1 MTDNTTT
8 TTAPAATAGD
18 GYVGLALT
26 QKVQGLL
33 LKIPENQRAAATNI
47 LAEYGPRLFEM
58 AQDDAWSYLR
68 RLMAGD
74 LDVVSELDA
83 KLSDSDFIAKVKTN
97 TARWDSVAAYNVT
110 REKVKNEILLRTA
123 PIVASVLLA
132 LVGL

>member
-1 MTDNTTT
+1 
-8 TTAPAATAGD
+8 
-18 GYVGLALT
+18 
-26 QKVQGLL
+26 
-33 LKIPENQRAAATNI
+33 
-47 LAEYGPRLFEM
+47 M

-74 LDVVSELDA
+74 LDVVSELEA

-110 REKVKNEILLRTA
+110 REKGKNEILLRTA